1 MPKKLSIFLKAAMD
15 AGLASRLAAMR
26 TDVERAIAEYPPGD
40 TRHLARLQAQLERLQ
55 NPHLDL
61 VARLVGALC
70 DQDPSRLP
78 AIAPLARDLQPR
90 FPVLASLASRH

>member
-1 MPKKLSIFLKAAMD
+1 VPKTLSIFLTAAMD

-40 TRHLARLQAQLERLQ
+40 TRYLARLQGQLERLR
-55 NPHLDL
+55 NPDLDL

-70 DQDPSRLP
+70 DQDPSRLA
-78 AIAPLARDLQPR
+78 AIAPLARKLQPR